1 MDNLQIEKIS
11 ELSRNDSPINS
22 GDDLIVNRE
31 VSPGVYK
38 TRRGNYAGIFSSL
51 ISGVAT
57 ALSNA
62 ATALG
67 LANTA
72 ISDAATAQSD
82 ANTALGWIAS
92 PISSDPNNSATLGTD
107 AKIYV
112 PPVTATTFDRQSD
125 FQNPYQYCGFAPS
138 GSGINDPVWF
148 ITRLTVNLNGTE
160 LTQTASNVAWY
171 K

>member
-11 ELSRNDSPINS
+11 ELGRNDSPINLE
-22 GDDLIVNRE
+22 DDFIVNRE
-31 VSPGVYK
+31 ISPGVYR
-38 TRRGNYAGIFSSL
+38 TRRGSYSGIFASL
-51 ISGVAT
+51 ISGVQT

-62 ATALG
+62 ASAL
-67 LANTA
+67 A
-72 ISDAATAQSD
+72 
-82 ANTALGWIAS
+82 WIAS

-138 GSGINDPVWF
+138 GSSINDSVWF

-160 LTQTASNVAWY
+160 LTQTASNVAWSNRY
-171 K
+171 SIIYT